1 MPILQG
7 LKFLFLFLLRKTLS
21 ASFRLENL
29 TMILFFLSEG
39 SGWHDSRQPWFTFI
53 PVTFPIYPHTFLSL
67 VESEIPKIFTN
78 SRREYCS
85 FLQNC
90 FSKLVMHFSWVLFIA
105 SEISNWDSILSKVL
119 LTSTSWFVML
129 SRLLFSLSSFS
140 AKIDIS
146 SSLLNFSSAALFRN
160 MMK

>member
-1 MPILQG
+1 MPILRG
-7 LKFLFLFLLRKTLS
+7 IKFLFFFLFRETLS

-53 PVTFPIYPHTFLSL
+53 PVTFPIYSHAFVSL
-67 VESEIPKIFTN
+67 VESGIPKISTN

-90 FSKLVMHFSWVLFIA
+90 FSKLVMHFSWVFC
-105 SEISNWDSILSKVL
+105 SKVL
-119 LTSTSWFVML
+119 LTLTSWFVML

-140 AKIDIS
+140 AKINIS
-146 SSLLNFSSAALFRN
+146 SYLFNISSAALFRN

>member
-1 MPILQG
+1 MPILRG
-7 LKFLFLFLLRKTLS
+7 IKFLFFFLFRKTLS

-105 SEISNWDSILSKVL
+105 SEISNSAYRRFQRRLILALLCLIFQVQLYLGTWWSKP
-119 LTSTSWFVML
+119 
-129 SRLLFSLSSFS
+129 
-140 AKIDIS
+140 
-146 SSLLNFSSAALFRN
+146 N
-160 MMK
+160 